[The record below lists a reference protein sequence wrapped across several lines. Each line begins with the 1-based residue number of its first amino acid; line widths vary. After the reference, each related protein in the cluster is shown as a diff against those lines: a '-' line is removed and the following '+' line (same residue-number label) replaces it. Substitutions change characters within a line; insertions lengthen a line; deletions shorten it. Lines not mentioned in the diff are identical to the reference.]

1 MRLPLIACFPL
12 MFASFKAFSH
22 QDDQKQIVPASEK
35 LGTLKAPEIAKKT
48 QGVESIIKL
57 GHVDLDQEF
66 KGMQHRQLRAR
77 KITIKPGGVV
87 GIHQH
92 QSRPG
97 FAYILQGEIFEH
109 RQGME
114 PQLRKAGDISFEQTG
129 VTHWWHNRS
138 KSAVI
143 ALVADIILE
152 KPTASH

>member
-1 MRLPLIACFPL
+1 MRII
-12 MFASFKAFSH
+12 MFALVAISYTSLAH
-22 QDDQKQIVPASEK
+22 QNNDKKIVPDAEK
-35 LGTLKAPEIAKKT
+35 SAVAQAPEIAKKT
-48 QGVESIIKL
+48 QGVESIDKL
-57 GHVDLDQEF
+57 GHVALDKEF
-66 KGMQHRQLRAR
+66 KGMEHRQLRAR
-77 KITIKPGGVV
+77 RITIKPGGVV

-97 FAYILQGEIFEH
+97 FAYILEGEIYEH
-109 RQGME
+109 RQGSE
-114 PQLRKAGDISFEQTG
+114 PKLRKAGDISFERTG